1 MKPEVKRAMVKDMN
15 ENFGRSV
22 HKACQLCNISRS
34 SNRYESRRQD
44 DQPIIERLVELAQTK
59 RRYGCR
65 RLHELLR
72 REGLVINHK
81 KTERIYQKAGLS
93 LRIKKRKKLSGA
105 LRLSLPAPSKANQVW
120 AMDFVSDSLANCR
133 RFRCLNIIDLYTREC
148 LKIVVDTSINGVR
161 VAKILDILKEVRELP
176 ESIITD
182 NGSEFISKAMSI
194 WAQENQVTMAFIRPG
209 KPMENGFVESFN
221 GRFRDE
227 CLNEQW
233 FISLKDAREKI
244 ESWREEYNSQRPHS
258 SLGMKT
264 PQEFSQLLFNNS
276 QHIVA

>member
-1 MKPEVKRAMVKDMN
+1 MTES
-15 ENFGRSV
+15 FGRSFS
-22 HKACQLCNISRS
+22 KSCQLCNISRS
-34 SNRYESRRQD
+34 SNNYQSKRQD
-44 DQPIIERLVELAQTK
+44 DQQITERLVELAQRK

-65 RLHELLR
+65 RLHELLK

-81 KTERIYQKAGLS
+81 KTERLYRKAGLS
-93 LRIKKRKKLSGA
+93 LRIKKRRKLSAA
-105 LRLSLPAPSKANQVW
+105 LRLSLPTPTKCNQIW

-148 LKIVVDTSINGVR
+148 LRIVVDTSINGAR
-161 VAKILDILKEVRELP
+161 VTKTLDILKELRGLP
-176 ESIITD
+176 EAIVTD
-182 NGSEFISKAMSI
+182 NGSEFTSKAMSV
-194 WAQENQVTMAFIRPG
+194 WSQENSVCIAFIRPG

-233 FISLKDAREKI
+233 FTSLKDAREKI
-244 ESWREEYNSQRPHS
+244 EAWRDEYNLRRPHS

-264 PQEFSQLLFNNS
+264 PQEFSEQIADTVKS
-276 QHIVA
+276 GVA

>member
-1 MKPEVKRAMVKDMN
+1 VKRKVVNDMT
-15 ENFGRSV
+15 ENFGRSLT
-22 HKACQLCNISRS
+22 KSCRLCNISRS
-34 SNRYESRRQD
+34 SNGYKSKRQD
-44 DQPIIERLVELAQTK
+44 DRQITERLMELAQKK

-81 KTERIYQKAGLS
+81 KTERLYRQAGLS
-93 LRIKKRKKLSGA
+93 LRIKKRRKLSAA
-105 LRLSLPAPSKANQVW
+105 LRLSLPTPSKLNQIW

-148 LKIVVDTSINGVR
+148 LKIVVDTSIGGVR
-161 VAKILDILKEVRELP
+161 VTKTLDMLKELRGLP
-176 ESIITD
+176 ETIITD
-182 NGSEFISKAMSI
+182 NGSEFTSKAMGM
-194 WAQENQVTMAFIRPG
+194 WAQVNHVNIAFIRPG

-233 FISLKDAREKI
+233 FTSIKDAREKI
-244 ESWREEYNSQRPHS
+244 EAWRDEYNLRRPHS

-264 PQEFSQLLFNNS
+264 PKEFAEQIIGSVETG
-276 QHIVA
+276 VA

>member
-1 MKPEVKRAMVKDMN
+1 MTES
-15 ENFGRSV
+15 FGRSLT
-22 HKACQLCNISRS
+22 KSCQLCNISRS
-34 SNRYESRRQD
+34 SHGYKSIRQD
-44 DQPIIERLVELAQTK
+44 DEPIISRLTELAQKK

-81 KTERIYQKAGLS
+81 RTERLYRKAGLS
-93 LRIKKRKKLSGA
+93 LRIKKRRKLSAA
-105 LRLSLPAPSKANQVW
+105 LRLSLPTPSQPNQLW
-120 AMDFVSDSLANCR
+120 AMDFVSDSLANGR

-161 VAKILDILKEVRELP
+161 VTKTLDMLKELRGLP
-176 ESIITD
+176 ETIITD
-182 NGSEFISKAMSI
+182 NGSEFTSKAMSM
-194 WAQENQVTMAFIRPG
+194 WAQVNNVTIAFIRPG

-233 FISLKDAREKI
+233 FTSIKDAREKI
-244 ESWREEYNSQRPHS
+244 ETWRDEYNLRRPHS

-264 PQEFSQLLFNNS
+264 PKEFAEQIIESVETG
-276 QHIVA
+276 VA

>member
-1 MKPEVKRAMVKDMN
+1 M
-15 ENFGRSV
+15 
-22 HKACQLCNISRS
+22 
-34 SNRYESRRQD
+34 
-44 DQPIIERLVELAQTK
+44 
-59 RRYGCR
+59 
-65 RLHELLR
+65 R

-81 KTERIYQKAGLS
+81 KTERIYRKAGLS

-105 LRLSLPAPSKANQVW
+105 LRLSLPAPSKPNQVW

-161 VAKILDILKEVRELP
+161 VAKTLDILKEVRELP

-194 WAQENQVTMAFIRPG
+194 WAQENHVTMAFIRPG

-233 FISLKDAREKI
+233 LISLKDAREKI

-258 SLGMKT
+258 
-264 PQEFSQLLFNNS
+264 
-276 QHIVA
+276 